1 MESSRRTN
9 AMARTIVGR
18 VTFLLVPWNLLFA
31 GAYHLAIFR
40 VTNAELN
47 HGYVLG
53 VLRQSWSDRSRD
65 LENCIVMLISW
76 TGYQWSDRTLSI
88 VLVHRW
94 KCPIRCHQS
103 LIVDH
108 QNYTLTMNWLEEL
121 STFSIG
127 YTSARAFASGL
138 VCHFCFNSATF
149 GILLSKDIINRIWF
163 TSTIESW
170 LSQIM
175 DTCQICS
182 QLGNRTERP
191 IYWNNAD
198 ALDPSHDGS
207 IWPRVY
213 VCTTISLNTSKY
225 QAH

>member
-1 MESSRRTN
+1 M
-9 AMARTIVGR
+9 
-18 VTFLLVPWNLLFA
+18 NLLSETLRWRVPGGPTQWPGRSSEESRFYWFL
-31 GAYHLAIFR
+31 GTCCLTGPINWPFFR

-138 VCHFCFNSATF
+138 VCHFCFNSATLGSSF
-149 GILLSKDIINRIWF
+149 RRILSIVFDSHPPLNPRSHGSWIRVRFVPNWGI
-163 TSTIESW
+163 
-170 LSQIM
+170 
-175 DTCQICS
+175 
-182 QLGNRTERP
+182 ERR
-191 IYWNNAD
+191 D
-198 ALDPSHDGS
+198 RS
-207 IWPRVY
+207 IG
-213 VCTTISLNTSKY
+213 TMQML
-225 QAH
+225 